1 MPTFEI
7 NPTATVAVETP
18 SGAIIK
24 AAAKT
29 ATVRDAAG
37 RTIVIRRLM
46 PSMRQR
52 LFAIAGPELSKNEM
66 WLGTAALT
74 FSVVSIDGDPVTPN
88 NIRELEVLG
97 DQLDEH
103 GLEAVANGF
112 VKNFG
117 KINEVAALDAVKN

>member
-1 MPTFEI
+1 MPTVEI
-7 NPTATVAVETP
+7 NPVHTAPVETP

-29 ATVRDAAG
+29 ATVRDGAG
-37 RTIVIRRLM
+37 RSIVIRRLM

-74 FSVVSIDGDPVTPN
+74 FAVVSIDGDPVTPN

-103 GLEAVANGF
+103 GLEAVGECYVKSF
-112 VKNFG
+112 GKMTDGGSLDTVKN
-117 KINEVAALDAVKN
+117 